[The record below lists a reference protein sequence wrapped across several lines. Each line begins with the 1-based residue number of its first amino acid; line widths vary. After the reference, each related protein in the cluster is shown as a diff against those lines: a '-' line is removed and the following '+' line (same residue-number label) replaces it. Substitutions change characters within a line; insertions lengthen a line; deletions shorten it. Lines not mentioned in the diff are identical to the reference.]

1 MPNVL
6 VSADAIYL
14 RTAGLLNDPAIDL
27 LRVAPPVPMAL
38 PRVVY
43 RSDIGFDAGP
53 CIMWEVERPI
63 FEIDEVPY

>member
-27 LRVAPPVPMAL
+27 LRVAPPVP
-38 PRVVY
+38 RVVY
-43 RSDIGFDAGP
+43 RSDIGLDAGP